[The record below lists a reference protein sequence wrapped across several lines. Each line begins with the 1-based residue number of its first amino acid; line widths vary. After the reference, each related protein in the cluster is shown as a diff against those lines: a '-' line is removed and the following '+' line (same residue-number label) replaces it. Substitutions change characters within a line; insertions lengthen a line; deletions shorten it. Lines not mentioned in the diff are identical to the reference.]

1 MTPIVST
8 PDDIRTKTP
17 ETRYAWLVQAAIVLS
32 LCLLAAA
39 CYGLTQ
45 ELIAYGDGHPY
56 DAKQYI
62 RMAAEVARN
71 ETISAEAPFVYRVG
85 LPWLV
90 GQLFPHDLL
99 QGFRFLN
106 LGFAVL
112 TLLVLYAFL
121 LQFTRSTLVL
131 VIALLLFVANPLG
144 PFRLTHLYPGLT
156 DAPAL
161 FLMLVMLL
169 IHQVWPQP
177 GVPKMLALVGLSLTG
192 ALVREITL
200 VSPLAILV
208 ATCTTSQI
216 WLRKNWPSCVR
227 PILLSVVPVAIG
239 ALGILYARLAVV
251 PDGEFPIGLLDNAKR
266 NFHNPSL
273 VLLSAFVSFG
283 PIVALLVVQPR
294 TVWDFLRYRIDLLT
308 YLIVIGAL
316 SLFGGTTTDRLM
328 YWTFPAVLPLLAV
341 SIERALKIRRT
352 TYALMLVISLA
363 VAQTLAFRAFSTL
376 PTAPFDPI
384 APFEDLSKQQNP
396 SLLLFAP
403 YGNASFA
410 HMSTGF
416 MNRRPRI
423 ILLGEYLALLAWICF
438 LWWRMAPSSDRDLA
452 TELT

>member
-17 ETRYAWLVQAAIVLS
+17 ETRYAWFVQAAIVLS
-32 LCLLAAA
+32 LCWLAATY
-39 CYGLTQ
+39 YGLTQ
-45 ELIAYGDGHPY
+45 ELIAYGGGHPY
-56 DAKQYI
+56 DAKHYI
-62 RMAAEVARN
+62 RMANEVARN

-121 LQFTRSTLVL
+121 LQFTRNTLALLIV
-131 VIALLLFVANPLG
+131 LLLFVANPLG

-161 FLMLVMLL
+161 FLMLVMLF
-169 IHQVWPQP
+169 IHQIWPRS
-177 GVPKMLALVGLSLTG
+177 GVLKMLVLAGLSLAGT
-192 ALVREITL
+192 LVREIAL

-216 WLRKNWPSCVR
+216 WLRKSWPSCVR
-227 PILLSVVPVAIG
+227 PILLAVIPVAVG
-239 ALGILYARLAVV
+239 ALGLLYAHLSVV
-251 PDGEFPIGLLDNAKR
+251 PDGAFPIGLLDVAKR

-283 PIVALLVVQPR
+283 PVVALLIVQPR
-294 TVWDFLRYRIDLLT
+294 AVLDFLRYRVDLLT

-328 YWTFPAVLPLLAV
+328 YWMFPVVLPLVAV
-341 SIERALKIRRT
+341 SIERALQIRRT
-352 TYALMLVISLA
+352 AYALILVVSLA
-363 VAQTLAFRAFSTL
+363 IAQALTFRAFGML
-376 PTAPFDPI
+376 PTTPFDPI
-384 APFEDLSKQQNP
+384 PPFEDTSKQTDP
-396 SLLLFAP
+396 SLILFAP
-403 YGNASFA
+403 YGNTSFA
-410 HMSTGF
+410 QISVAF
-416 MNRRPRI
+416 INYRPRI
-423 ILLGEYLALLAWICF
+423 ILLSEHLALLAWICF
-438 LWWRMAPSSDRDLA
+438 LWWRMAPSGERDLA
-452 TELT
+452 PERT